1 MKQFLA
7 FFIMLLL
14 LIATVIWFNLP
25 KLTSYYTQLTK
36 PCVGLSLDLQPQEQ
50 KWEKLEIPAL
60 EIE

>member
-25 KLTSYYTQLTK
+25 KLTPYYTQLTT
-36 PCVGLSLDLQPQEQ
+36 PRVGLSLDLQPQEQ

>member
-25 KLTSYYTQLTK
+25 KLTPYYTQLTT
-36 PCVGLSLDLQPQEQ
+36 PPRGSQP
-50 KWEKLEIPAL
+50 
-60 EIE
+60 